1 METNKLIIA
10 ELFQYIRA
18 EGFVFSHVADE
29 GLMNACAGQL
39 LRYRKQLGI
48 EEKVAVFT
56 DIKVFVI
63 ESL

>member
-1 METNKLIIA
+1 LD
-10 ELFQYIRA
+10 FQYIRA
-18 EGFVFSHVADE
+18 ESFVFSHVADE

-56 DIKVFVI
+56 DIKVP
-63 ESL
+63 